1 MVLKLPGGG
10 SIEAHRSILAAVS
23 PVFEKMFYGSFKEG
37 KSMTVDLPKDNYK
50 SMGLLIDFVYRGSCE
65 LNLDEI
71 FPVLEA
77 FDRYQINKVPF
88 CHMCSDVI
96 LAQMEPT
103 NYVTLLEKFAKVM
116 SEEGIKKAAN
126 KVMVYTNI
134 DFISKFDTTK
144 DLPEEMLLQLLQMDI
159 TNHEV
164 DIFDFL
170 VKWHDYQTKD
180 LGRSLQ
186 LTQKLFQNIRYSLII
201 PQILTSKVLPR
212 SDLVNK
218 QLLIDAYYYIYNS
231 CKPLGE
237 YDSKECTLEPAGLT
251 FRKPRCSLEVQWSA
265 HQGTM
270 QRDKLDDYRVTYY
283 LNSVATNHYCII
295 SSSPLK
301 NGVYT
306 LSIINITPKQNSY
319 SNALVSIAIRDQH
332 DKYLYFHPLIS
343 DNLITMNV
351 HDEYLF
357 LKLIEGDKVKSTT
370 SITLEADLFSICICN
385 IAHSQYNISFSIHNH
400 MQ

>member
-1 MVLKLPGGG
+1 M
-10 SIEAHRSILAAVS
+10 I
-23 PVFEKMFYGSFKEG
+23 
-37 KSMTVDLPKDNYK
+37 VDLPKDSYNI
-50 SMGLLIDFVYRGSCE
+50 MGLLIDFVYHGSCE
-65 LNLDEI
+65 VKNLDDI
-71 FPVLEA
+71 FPILEV

-88 CHMCSDVI
+88 YHMCSDVI
-96 LAQMEPT
+96 LVQMEST

-126 KVMVYTNI
+126 KVMVYTNN
-134 DFISKFDTTK
+134 DFTKFDTTK
-144 DLPEEMLLQLLQMDI
+144 DLPEEVMLQLLHMDI

-170 VKWHDYQTKD
+170 VRWHDYQTKD

-186 LTQKLFQNIRYSLII
+186 LTQRLFQNVKYSLII

-237 YDSKECTLEPAGLT
+237 YDSKECTLEPAGPT
-251 FRKPRCSLEVQWSA
+251 VRKPRCSLEIQWSA
-265 HQGTM
+265 YEGKM
-270 QRDKLDDYRVTYY
+270 QRDKLDEYRVSY
-283 LNSVATNHYCII
+283 NSNVDFNTRIMT
-295 SSSPLK
+295 SSPLR
-301 NGVYT
+301 NGIYT
-306 LSIINITPKQNSY
+306 FSVLNIAVTQNLNSG
-319 SNALVSIAIRDQH
+319 VISIAISSQCNEF
-332 DKYLYFHPLIS
+332 LYFHPLIS
-343 DNLITMNV
+343 DSLITVYV
-351 HDEYLF
+351 HNEYLF

-370 SITLEADLFSICICN
+370 SILATDLLSICICN
-385 IAHSQYNISFSIHNH
+385 NVDVENYLYIDCSFSIHNH